1 MATLLLRA
9 APLFAALAD
18 PMRLAILDRLRSGE
32 RSVNELCGDT
42 AARQSL
48 ISFHLKTLRDAGLV
62 FARKDGRTMW
72 YALDPSGVARL
83 ERLVTLLQGG
93 VDDPSEASNRV
104 DLEVCLEYI
113 SGD

>member
-18 PMRLAILDRLRSGE
+18 PTRLAILDRLRAGE

-42 AARQSL
+42 TARQSL
-48 ISFHLKTLRDAGLV
+48 MSFHLKVLREAGLV

-83 ERLVTLLQGG
+83 ERLVTLLQGE
-93 VDDPSEASNRV
+93 VDGPSETSKRV
-104 DLEVCLEYI
+104 DLEVCMEYI
-113 SGD
+113 SSD

>member
-1 MATLLLRA
+1 MATPLLRA

-93 VDDPSEASNRV
+93 IDDPSDASKRV
-104 DLEVCLEYI
+104 DLEVCMEYI
-113 SGD
+113 NSD

>member
-18 PMRLAILDRLRSGE
+18 PTRLAILDRLRSGE
-32 RSVNELCGDT
+32 RSVNELCNDT
-42 AARQSL
+42 TARQSL
-48 ISFHLKTLRDAGLV
+48 MSFHLKVLRDVGLV
-62 FARKDGRTMW
+62 FSRKEGRTVW

-83 ERLVTLLQGG
+83 ERLVTLLEGG
-93 VDDPSEASNRV
+93 AADPAETSKQV

-113 SGD
+113 NGD

>member
-1 MATLLLRA
+1 MLLRA

-18 PMRLAILDRLRSGE
+18 PMRLAILDRLRAGE
-32 RSVNELCGDT
+32 RSVSELCGDI

-48 ISFHLKTLRDAGLV
+48 ISFHLKTLRETGLV

-83 ERLVTLLQGG
+83 ERLVTLLQGA
-93 VDDPSEASNRV
+93 DDLAEASARV

-113 SGD
+113 SDH

>member
-1 MATLLLRA
+1 MPTLLLRA

-18 PMRLAILDRLRSGE
+18 PTRLAILDRLRSGE

-48 ISFHLKTLRDAGLV
+48 MSFHLKVLKDSGLV
-62 FARKDGRTMW
+62 FARKSGRTVW
-72 YALDPSGVARL
+72 YAIDPSGIARL
-83 ERLVTLLQGG
+83 ERLVALFQGR
-93 VDDPSEASNRV
+93 DDDLSEASKRV
-104 DLEVCLEYI
+104 DLEVCMEYI